1 MTSADC
7 GWEPGDS
14 PCCCPGAR
22 CDGRPE
28 RGAALMAARW
38 AARGSQPE
46 RGVDEFT
53 VPAEK
58 SRLLEG
64 SRGRIES
71 LFEVRLAVLR
81 AQGDWRSAIRPPGQ
95 PLPAA
100 SRIWVQLAGGGKAVR
115 SAKEYIKGL
124 CEPELEEKEY
134 YPKDMH
140 CIFVGAQ
147 SLFLNSLIQDTCA
160 DIMVLEIGLLS
171 IKGVTEAV
179 VMAQSHVQQFVKLF
193 ENNESLLS
201 DNESEI
207 KKQFRQFVESHADK
221 YTMDLLILPSSL
233 KRELLILTQ
242 TECCEVES
250 EIIDLT
256 GSESP
261 TEFLQ
266 NEASKVIAT
275 NGDGRAGSEEARNS
289 AGTPVTE
296 LTKQMD
302 TVFSDAP
309 ETGFSPINVMP
320 LSEAV
325 VPKERQ
331 SCKRRSSHDEERLP
345 KKPFSLENDQEVKP
359 ASHSNPSDSKAI
371 TDLFSDSYSES
382 DDPSYC
388 LKEAGDTSEE
398 MEYTILVNFF
408 RTMGYSQNIVEKVIG
423 ILGQSVEPLT
433 LLEEIEKEN
442 IKFQKEHEQ
451 SSQKPRTINPPLGSN
466 ANNSQKLEDKGI
478 SSNRSPLKSSHTS
491 NETKNEHHKI
501 RDSPSIQVNAEGK
514 THMLVRKPAS
524 PSNKNSTVCYKQRG
538 IYCPDKNRSSRSGDV
553 ETDGVNSGVTQAL
566 KDADFVARGSSDVQH
581 SSTKTKTAVQQ
592 KSAGPSIVQNS
603 HPVFED
609 QFGHCSSSPVRF
621 QNQRLS
627 QTSDSENLTPDHVLS
642 TQIHPSDSDRETVGP
657 RRHHSDPSIT
667 GVQRFLDSLKKPY
680 KLELKNEPG
689 NPYLKHIIID
699 GSNVAISHGL
709 RKFFSCRG
717 IAIAVD
723 YFWKRGHRN
732 ITVFVPQWRTRRDPS
747 TTEQDFLTQLQDVGI
762 LSLTPARMV
771 LGTRIASHDD
781 RFLLHL
787 ADKTGGVIVTNDNF
801 REFVTE
807 SLAWR
812 DIIQKRLLQYTFAGD
827 IFMVPD
833 DPLGRNGP
841 RLDDFL
847 RSEGC
852 SRDFWS
858 AQNALQRSGQHY
870 SETSFSVPVLKPT
883 SSSQQSKNRVH
894 DDHSSTW
901 LPLETNT
908 QACLA
913 GPPQRSA
920 SETVQLRE
928 ALIKIFPDYEQR
940 QKIDKILADHPFMRD
955 LNALSAMVLD

>member
-1 MTSADC
+1 
-7 GWEPGDS
+7 
-14 PCCCPGAR
+14 
-22 CDGRPE
+22 
-28 RGAALMAARW
+28 MAARW
-38 AARGSQPE
+38 VARGSEP
-46 RGVDEFT
+46 GLDEFT

-64 SRGRIES
+64 SLGRIEG
-71 LFEVRLAVLR
+71 LFEVRLAVLG
-81 AQGDWRSAIRPPGQ
+81 AQGDWRPAVPPRGPPSA
-95 PLPAA
+95 AA
-100 SRIWVQLAGGGKAVR
+100 RIWVQLAGGGKAVR

-160 DIMVLEIGLLS
+160 DITVLEIGLLG
-171 IKGVTEAV
+171 IKGGAEAV

-201 DNESEI
+201 DNESGI
-207 KKQFRQFVESHADK
+207 KKQFRRFVEAHADK

-233 KRELLILTQ
+233 KRELLALTQ
-242 TECCEVES
+242 TECCEAES
-250 EIIDLT
+250 DIIDLT
-256 GSESP
+256 GSESL
-261 TEFLQ
+261 TEHLQ
-266 NEASKVIAT
+266 NKAFKVIAT
-275 NGDGRAGSEEARNS
+275 NGDGRADGEEARNN

-309 ETGFSPINVMP
+309 ETSFVPINVVP
-320 LSEAV
+320 LLASV

-331 SCKRRSSHDEERLP
+331 SCKRRSSDDEERLP
-345 KKPFSLENDQEVKP
+345 KKHFSLENDQEVKS
-359 ASHSNPSDSKAI
+359 ASHSNPSDNDAVI
-371 TDLFSDSYSES
+371 DLLSDACSES

-388 LKEAGDTSEE
+388 LKEGDDVSEE
-398 MEYTILVNFF
+398 MEYKILVNFF

-442 IKFQKEHEQ
+442 LRFQKEHEQ
-451 SSQKPRTINPPLGSN
+451 SSQKPRTINPPLGNN
-466 ANNSQKLEDKGI
+466 ADNSQKLEDKGV
-478 SSNRSPLKSSHTS
+478 SSNKSPLKSSRTTK
-491 NETKNEHHKI
+491 ETKNEYHKI
-501 RDSPSIQVNAEGK
+501 QDSPGMQVDEEDK
-514 THMLVRKPAS
+514 MHMLVCKPAS
-524 PSNKNSTVCYKQRG
+524 PSSKNSAIRNKQRD
-538 IYCPDKNRSSRSGDV
+538 IHCP
-553 ETDGVNSGVTQAL
+553 
-566 KDADFVARGSSDVQH
+566 
-581 SSTKTKTAVQQ
+581 
-592 KSAGPSIVQNS
+592 
-603 HPVFED
+603 
-609 QFGHCSSSPVRF
+609 
-621 QNQRLS
+621 
-627 QTSDSENLTPDHVLS
+627 DSENPIPDHLS
-642 TQIHPSDSDRETVGP
+642 SSKIHPSNPDRETVGP
-657 RRHHSDPSIT
+657 RRHHPDPSVT
-667 GVQRFLDSLKKPY
+667 GVQRFLESLKKPY
-680 KLELKNEPG
+680 RLELKNEPG
-689 NPYLKHIIID
+689 KPYLKHIIID

-732 ITVFVPQWRTRRDPS
+732 ITVFVPQWRTRRDPYI
-747 TTEQDFLTQLQDVGI
+747 TEQDFLTQLQDVGI

-771 LGTRIASHDD
+771 LGARIAAHDD

-787 ADKTGGVIVTNDNF
+787 ADKTGGVIVTNDNL

-807 SLAWR
+807 SHAWR
-812 DIIQKRLLQYTFAGD
+812 EIIQKRLLQYTFAGD

-847 RSEGC
+847 RSEGS
-852 SRDFWS
+852 SRNFWS
-858 AQNALQRSGQHY
+858 AQKALQSSGQY
-870 SETSFSVPVLKPT
+870 SSETPFFTPVTKPI
-883 SSSQQSKNRVH
+883 SSSQQPKNRVH
-894 DDHSSTW
+894 GDRSSTQ
-901 LPLETNT
+901 LPLETNI

-913 GPPQRSA
+913 IPPQRSA

-940 QKIDKILADHPFMRD
+940 QKIDQILADHPFMRD

>member
-1 MTSADC
+1 
-7 GWEPGDS
+7 
-14 PCCCPGAR
+14 
-22 CDGRPE
+22 
-28 RGAALMAARW
+28 MAARR
-38 AARGSQPE
+38 AARGSGPAL
-46 RGVDEFT
+46 DEFT

-64 SRGRIES
+64 SRGRIEG
-71 LFEVRLAVLR
+71 LFEVQLAVLG
-81 AQGDWRSAIRPPGQ
+81 AQGDWRPEIPP
-95 PLPAA
+95 PPALA
-100 SRIWVQLAGGGKAVR
+100 RIWVQLAGGGKAVR

-160 DIMVLEIGLLS
+160 DITVLEIGLLS
-171 IKGVTEAV
+171 IKGGAEAV

-207 KKQFRQFVESHADK
+207 KKQFRQFVEAHADK

-233 KRELLILTQ
+233 KRELLALTQ
-242 TECCEVES
+242 TECCEAECN
-250 EIIDLT
+250 IIDLT
-256 GSESP
+256 GPEIP
-261 TEFLQ
+261 TELILGK
-266 NEASKVIAT
+266 ASKVT
-275 NGDGRAGSEEARNS
+275 STSRDGRAGDEEARNN

-302 TVFSDAP
+302 TVLSEAP
-309 ETGFSPINVMP
+309 ETGFVPINVMTP
-320 LSEAV
+320 LEGMM
-325 VPKERQ
+325 PKERQ
-331 SCKRRSSHDEERLP
+331 SCKRRSSDDEERLP
-345 KKPFSLENDQEVKP
+345 KKQFSLENDQKAKS
-359 ASHSNPSDSKAI
+359 ASHSHPSDNDAVI
-371 TDLFSDSYSES
+371 VISDSCSES
-382 DDPSYC
+382 RDPSYC
-388 LKEAGDTSEE
+388 LKEGDDISEE
-398 MEYTILVNFF
+398 MEYKILVNFF

-442 IKFQKEHEQ
+442 LRFQEEREQ
-451 SSQKPRTINPPLGSN
+451 SSQKSRTVNPPLGSN
-466 ANNSQKLEDKGI
+466 ASNSQKVEDKGI
-478 SSNRSPLKSSHTS
+478 FSNESALKSSHTS
-491 NETKNEHHKI
+491 KETKNEYHR
-501 RDSPSIQVNAEGK
+501 RDSQSKQVDAEDK
-514 THMLVRKPAS
+514 MHMLVCRPAS
-524 PSNKNSTVCYKQRG
+524 PSRKNSAICCKQRDVFCLG
-538 IYCPDKNRSSRSGDV
+538 ENHSSKSSDI
-553 ETDGVNSGVTQAL
+553 ETDGGVTFSNVQDRAL
-566 KDADFVARGSSDVQH
+566 KDVDFVARGSSDVQYI
-581 SSTKTKTAVQQ
+581 STKSAALQKSGESSAVQ
-592 KSAGPSIVQNS
+592 NR
-603 HPVFED
+603 HPVCED
-609 QFGHCSSSPVRF
+609 QLGHCSSSSPVKSLNKCF
-621 QNQRLS
+621 S
-627 QTSDSENLTPDHVLS
+627 QTSSSENPVTDQVLS
-642 TQIHPSDSDRETVGP
+642 SQVYPSNSDRETVGP
-657 RRHHSDPSIT
+657 HRRHHDPSVT
-667 GVQRFLDSLKKPY
+667 GVQRFLESLKKPY
-680 KLELKNEPG
+680 RLELRNEPG
-689 NPYLKHIIID
+689 KPYLKHIIID

-747 TTEQDFLTQLQDVGI
+747 ITEQDFLTQLQDVGI
-762 LSLTPARMV
+762 LSLTPARVV
-771 LGTRIASHDD
+771 LGARIAAHDD

-807 SLAWR
+807 SPAWR
-812 DIIQKRLLQYTFAGD
+812 EIIQKRLLQYTFAGD

-847 RSEGC
+847 RNGGY
-852 SRDFWS
+852 SRPLRPTEK
-858 AQNALQRSGQHY
+858 ALQSGGQY
-870 SETSFSVPVLKPT
+870 SSETPLFMQVSKPT
-883 SSSQQSKNRVH
+883 SSSRQPKNKVH
-894 DDHSSTW
+894 ADRSSAW
-901 LPLETNT
+901 LPLEKNM
-908 QACLA
+908 QQIDNACPA
-913 GPPQRSA
+913 IPPQRSA

-940 QKIDKILADHPFMRD
+940 QKINQILADHPFMRD

>member
-1 MTSADC
+1 
-7 GWEPGDS
+7 
-14 PCCCPGAR
+14 
-22 CDGRPE
+22 
-28 RGAALMAARW
+28 MAARW
-38 AARGSQPE
+38 AARGSE

-64 SRGRIES
+64 SRGRIEG
-71 LFEVRLAVLR
+71 LFEVRLAVLE
-81 AQGDWRSAIRPPGQ
+81 AQGDWRPAIPP
-95 PLPAA
+95 PAA
-100 SRIWVQLAGGGKAVR
+100 ARIWVQLAGGGKAVR

-124 CEPELEEKEY
+124 CEPELEEKEC

-160 DIMVLEIGLLS
+160 DITVLEIGLLS
-171 IKGVTEAV
+171 IKGGAEAV
-179 VMAQSHVQQFVKLF
+179 VMAQSHVQQFVNLF
-193 ENNESLLS
+193 QNNESLLS

-207 KKQFRQFVESHADK
+207 KKQFRQFVEAHADK

-233 KRELLILTQ
+233 KRELLALTQ
-242 TECCEVES
+242 TECCEEES
-250 EIIDLT
+250 DIIDLT

-261 TEFLQ
+261 TELLQ
-266 NEASKVIAT
+266 NKASKVIAT
-275 NGDGRAGSEEARNS
+275 NRDGRAGGEEARNN

-309 ETGFSPINVMP
+309 ETSFVPINVVP
-320 LSEAV
+320 LLEAV
-325 VPKERQ
+325 VAKERQ
-331 SCKRRSSHDEERLP
+331 SCKRRSSDGEERLP
-345 KKPFSLENDQEVKP
+345 KKQFSLENYQEVKST
-359 ASHSNPSDSKAI
+359 SHSNPSDRDAVI
-371 TDLFSDSYSES
+371 DLLSNSCSES

-388 LKEAGDTSEE
+388 LKEGDDISEE
-398 MEYTILVNFF
+398 MEYKILVNFF

-423 ILGQSVEPLT
+423 ILGQSVEPLI

-442 IKFQKEHEQ
+442 LKFQKEHDQ

-466 ANNSQKLEDKGI
+466 ANNSQKVEDKGI
-478 SSNRSPLKSSHTS
+478 SSNKSPLKSSHTS
-491 NETKNEHHKI
+491 KERKIEYHKI
-501 RDSPSIQVNAEGK
+501 RDSPSMQADAEDK
-514 THMLVRKPAS
+514 MHMLVCRPAS
-524 PSNKNSTVCYKQRG
+524 PSSKNSAIWYKQRD
-538 IYCPDKNRSSRSGDV
+538 IYCPGKKQSSRSNDI
-553 ETDGVNSGVTQAL
+553 ETDGGVTVGTTQAGAL
-566 KDADFVARGSSDVQH
+566 KDVEFVARGSSDVQH
-581 SSTKTKTAVQQ
+581 KTKTVVQQ
-592 KSAGPSIVQNS
+592 KCAGPSTVPNS
-603 HPVFED
+603 RPVFED
-609 QFGHCSSSPVRF
+609 QLGHCSSSQMRSL
-621 QNQRLS
+621 NQCLC
-627 QTSDSENLTPDHVLS
+627 QTSNSENPIPDQVLS
-642 TQIHPSDSDRETVGP
+642 SQIHPSSPDRETVGQHRCHP
-657 RRHHSDPSIT
+657 DPSVT
-667 GVQRFLDSLKKPY
+667 GVQRFLESLKKPY
-680 KLELKNEPG
+680 RLELKNEPG
-689 NPYLKHIIID
+689 KPCLKHIIID
-699 GSNVAISHGL
+699 GSNVAMSHGL

-732 ITVFVPQWRTRRDPS
+732 ITVFVPQWRTRRDPYI
-747 TTEQDFLTQLQDVGI
+747 TEQDFLTQLQDVGI

-771 LGTRIASHDD
+771 LGARIAAHDD

-812 DIIQKRLLQYTFAGD
+812 EIIQKRLLQYTFAGD

-847 RSEGC
+847 RSEGY
-852 SRDFWS
+852 SRDFRS
-858 AQNALQRSGQHY
+858 AQKALQSSGQY
-870 SETSFSVPVLKPT
+870 SSETPFFMPVSKPT
-883 SSSQQSKNRVH
+883 SSSQQPKNRIH
-894 DDHSSTW
+894 SDRSSTW
-901 LPLETNT
+901 LPLETDLE
-908 QACLA
+908 ACLA
-913 GPPQRSA
+913 IPPQRSD

-940 QKIDKILADHPFMRD
+940 QKIDQILADHPFMRD

>member
-1 MTSADC
+1 
-7 GWEPGDS
+7 
-14 PCCCPGAR
+14 
-22 CDGRPE
+22 
-28 RGAALMAARW
+28 MAARR
-38 AARGSQPE
+38 AARGSEP
-46 RGVDEFT
+46 GVDEFT

-64 SRGRIES
+64 SRGRIEG
-71 LFEVRLAVLR
+71 LFEVQLAVLGG
-81 AQGDWRSAIRPPGQ
+81 QGDWRPAIPPPG
-95 PLPAA
+95 PPSAA
-100 SRIWVQLAGGGKAVR
+100 ARIWVQLVGGGKAVR
-115 SAKEYIKGL
+115 SAKEYVKGL
-124 CEPELEEKEY
+124 CEPELEEKES

-160 DIMVLEIGLLS
+160 DITVLEIGLLS
-171 IKGVTEAV
+171 IKGGAEAV

-193 ENNESLLS
+193 ETNESLFS

-207 KKQFRQFVESHADK
+207 KKQFRQFVEAHADK

-233 KRELLILTQ
+233 KRELLALTQ

-250 EIIDLT
+250 NIIDLT
-256 GSESP
+256 GPERP
-261 TEFLQ
+261 TELLQ
-266 NEASKVIAT
+266 NKAFKVIAT
-275 NGDGRAGSEEARNS
+275 NRDRRTGGEEARNN

-309 ETGFSPINVMP
+309 ETSFVPINVP
-320 LSEAV
+320 LLESV

-331 SCKRRSSHDEERLP
+331 SCKRRSSDDEERFP
-345 KKPFSLENDQEVKP
+345 KKQFSLENDQEVK
-359 ASHSNPSDSKAI
+359 SVLHSNPSDSSEVI
-371 TDLFSDSYSES
+371 DLLSDSCSELEDPSCCLKES
-382 DDPSYC
+382 DDI
-388 LKEAGDTSEE
+388 SEE
-398 MEYTILVNFF
+398 MEYKILVNFF
-408 RTMGYSQNIVEKVIG
+408 RTMGYSQSIVEKVIG

-442 IKFQKEHEQ
+442 LKFQKENKQ
-451 SSQKPRTINPPLGSN
+451 SPLKPRTINLPAGSN
-466 ANNSQKLEDKGI
+466 ANDSQRLEHKGI
-478 SSNRSPLKSSHTS
+478 SSSKGPLKLSHTS
-491 NETKNEHHKI
+491 KETKNDYHNI
-501 RDSPSIQVNAEGK
+501 RNSPSMQADGEDK
-514 THMLVRKPAS
+514 MHMLVCKPGS
-524 PSNKNSTVCYKQRG
+524 PSSKNSPSCYKQRD
-538 IYCPDKNRSSRSGDV
+538 IYCPGKNHSSRPSDT
-553 ETDGVNSGVTQAL
+553 ETDGITFGATQAGAL
-566 KDADFVARGSSDVQH
+566 KDVDFVARGSSDVQH
-581 SSTKTKTAVQQ
+581 ISTRTKTAVQQ
-592 KSAGPSIVQNS
+592 KSAGPSAVQNS
-603 HPVFED
+603 HPGFED
-609 QFGHCSSSPVRF
+609 QLGHCSSSQVRSV
-621 QNQRLS
+621 NQRLS
-627 QTSDSENLTPDHVLS
+627 HTSNSENPVSDQVVFSQT
-642 TQIHPSDSDRETVGP
+642 HPSYSDRERAGP
-657 RRHHSDPSIT
+657 HKRHPDPSVT
-667 GVQRFLDSLKKPY
+667 GVQRFQESLKKPY
-680 KLELKNEPG
+680 RLELKNEPG
-689 NPYLKHIIID
+689 KPYLKHIIID

-732 ITVFVPQWRTRRDPS
+732 ITVFVPQWRTRRDPFI
-747 TTEQDFLTQLQDVGI
+747 TEQDFLTQLQDVGI

-771 LGTRIASHDD
+771 LGARIAAHDD

-812 DIIQKRLLQYTFAGD
+812 EIIQKRLLQYTFAGD

-847 RSEGC
+847 RSESC
-852 SRDFWS
+852 SRDFQS
-858 AQNALQRSGQHY
+858 TQKALQSSGQY
-870 SETSFSVPVLKPT
+870 SSETPFFVPGPKPT
-883 SSSQQSKNRVH
+883 SSSRQPKNRVH
-894 DDHSSTW
+894 GDHASTW
-901 LPLETNT
+901 LPLETNI

-913 GPPQRSA
+913 VPPQRSA

-928 ALIKIFPDYEQR
+928 ALTKIFPDHEQR
-940 QKIDKILADHPFMRD
+940 QKIDQILADHPFMRD

>member
-1 MTSADC
+1 
-7 GWEPGDS
+7 
-14 PCCCPGAR
+14 
-22 CDGRPE
+22 
-28 RGAALMAARW
+28 MAARR
-38 AARGSQPE
+38 APRGPAPAP
-46 RGVDEFT
+46 RLDEFT

-58 SRLLEG
+58 SRLLER
-64 SRGRIES
+64 SRGRIEG
-71 LFEVRLAVLR
+71 LFEVRLAVLG
-81 AQGDWRSAIRPPGQ
+81 AQGDWRPALSP
-95 PLPAA
+95 PAA
-100 SRIWVQLAGGGKAVR
+100 ARIWVQLSGGGKAVS

-160 DIMVLEIGLLS
+160 DVTVLEMGLLV
-171 IKGVTEAV
+171 IKGGAEAV

-193 ENNESLLS
+193 ENNESLLN

-207 KKQFRQFVESHADK
+207 KRQFRQFVEAHADK
-221 YTMDLLILPSSL
+221 YTMDLLILPSAL
-233 KRELLILTQ
+233 KRELLALTQ
-242 TECCEVES
+242 TDFLEVES
-250 EIIDLT
+250 NIIDLT

-261 TEFLQ
+261 EGLAQ
-266 NEASKVIAT
+266 NSASEVVAT
-275 NGDGRAGSEEARNS
+275 NRDGRTGGEEARNN

-309 ETGFSPINVMP
+309 ETSFVPINDS

-325 VPKERQ
+325 AFKERQ
-331 SCKRRSSHDEERLP
+331 SCKRRSSDEEERLS
-345 KKPFSLENDQEVKP
+345 KKQFSLENDQQVKVY
-359 ASHSNPSDSKAI
+359 SHHNRSDSEAVI
-371 TDLFSDSYSES
+371 DLLSDRCDES
-382 DDPSYC
+382 DDSPYC
-388 LKEAGDTSEE
+388 LKEGDDISEE
-398 MEYTILVNFF
+398 MEYKILVNFF

-423 ILGQSVEPLT
+423 ILGQSVEPLI

-442 IKFQKEHEQ
+442 LKFQKECEQ
-451 SSQKPRTINPPLGSN
+451 LSQKPRTVNPALENN
-466 ANNSQKLEDKGI
+466 ANKSQKLENKCI
-478 SSNRSPLKSSHTS
+478 SRKSPLKSSRIS
-491 NETKNEHHKI
+491 KETKNEYHKL
-501 RDSPSIQVNAEGK
+501 RDVPDMQVDADDK
-514 THMLVRKPAS
+514 RHTVVCKPAS
-524 PSNKNSTVCYKQRG
+524 PSSKNSANVCYKERD
-538 IYCPDKNRSSRSGDV
+538 IYCPGKSHSSRSKHI
-553 ETDGVNSGVTQAL
+553 ETDGSGTFSALQAGAP
-566 KDADFVARGSSDVQH
+566 KDIDFVARGSSDVQRV
-581 SSTKTKTAVQQ
+581 STKSKTAVQQ
-592 KSAGPSIVQNS
+592 KSAGPSTVQNS
-603 HPVFED
+603 HPVSEERL
-609 QFGHCSSSPVRF
+609 GHCSSAQARSGY
-621 QNQRLS
+621 QHLS
-627 QTSDSENLTPDHVLS
+627 QTSNCENSVPDHFLS
-642 TQIHPSDSDRETVGP
+642 SQTHPSNPDREAVG
-657 RRHHSDPSIT
+657 RHRSHPDPSVT

-680 KLELKNEPG
+680 RLELKNEPG
-689 NPYLKHIIID
+689 KPYLKHIIID

-732 ITVFVPQWRTRRDPS
+732 ITVFVPQWRTRRDPFI
-747 TTEQDFLTQLQDVGI
+747 TEQDFLTQLQDVGI

-771 LGTRIASHDD
+771 LGARIAAHDD

-807 SLAWR
+807 SFAWR
-812 DIIQKRLLQYTFAGD
+812 EIIQKRLLQYTFAGD

-852 SRDFWS
+852 SRDFRS
-858 AQNALQRSGQHY
+858 AQKTFQSSGQHS
-870 SETSFSVPVLKPT
+870 SETPFFVPKAP
-883 SSSQQSKNRVH
+883 SSSRQPEGRAH
-894 DDHSSTW
+894 DECSSPW
-901 LPLETNT
+901 LPLEENIE
-908 QACLA
+908 AH
-913 GPPQRSA
+913 PPQRSA

-928 ALIKIFPDYEQR
+928 ALIKIFPDYDQR
-940 QKIDKILADHPFMRD
+940 QKIDQILSAHPFMRD

>member
-1 MTSADC
+1 
-7 GWEPGDS
+7 
-14 PCCCPGAR
+14 
-22 CDGRPE
+22 
-28 RGAALMAARW
+28 
-38 AARGSQPE
+38 
-46 RGVDEFT
+46 
-53 VPAEK
+53 
-58 SRLLEG
+58 
-64 SRGRIES
+64 
-71 LFEVRLAVLR
+71 
-81 AQGDWRSAIRPPGQ
+81 
-95 PLPAA
+95 
-100 SRIWVQLAGGGKAVR
+100 
-115 SAKEYIKGL
+115 EYIKGL

-160 DIMVLEIGLLS
+160 DITVLEIGLLS
-171 IKGVTEAV
+171 IKGGAEAV
-179 VMAQSHVQQFVKLF
+179 VMAQSHIQQFVKLF

-207 KKQFRQFVESHADK
+207 KKQFRQFVEAHADK

-233 KRELLILTQ
+233 KRELLALTQ
-242 TECCEVES
+242 TVCCEVES
-250 EIIDLT
+250 DIIDLT

-261 TEFLQ
+261 TELLQ
-266 NEASKVIAT
+266 NKASKAITT
-275 NGDGRAGSEEARNS
+275 NRDGRAGGEEARNN

-309 ETGFSPINVMP
+309 ETSFVPINVVP
-320 LSEAV
+320 LLEAV
-325 VPKERQ
+325 VSKERQ
-331 SCKRRSSHDEERLP
+331 SCKRRSSDDEERLP
-345 KKPFSLENDQEVKP
+345 KKQFSLENDQEVKS
-359 ASHSNPSDSKAI
+359 ASHSNPSDKDAVI
-371 TDLFSDSYSES
+371 DLLSDSCSES

-388 LKEAGDTSEE
+388 LKEGDDISEE
-398 MEYTILVNFF
+398 MEYKILVNFF

-442 IKFQKEHEQ
+442 LKFQKEHEQ

-478 SSNRSPLKSSHTS
+478 SSNKSPLKSSHTS
-491 NETKNEHHKI
+491 KETKNEYHKI
-501 RDSPSIQVNAEGK
+501 RDSPSKQVDAEGK
-514 THMLVRKPAS
+514 MHMLVCKATS
-524 PSNKNSTVCYKQRG
+524 PSSKNSAICCKQRD
-538 IYCPDKNRSSRSGDV
+538 IYCPGKNHSSRSSDI
-553 ETDGVNSGVTQAL
+553 ETDGDVTFGTVQAGAL
-566 KDADFVARGSSDVQH
+566 KDVDFVARGSSDVQRI
-581 SSTKTKTAVQQ
+581 STKTKTAVKQ
-592 KSAGPSIVQNS
+592 KSAGPSTVQNS

-609 QFGHCSSSPVRF
+609 QLGHCSSSSQVRCL
-621 QNQRLS
+621 NQCLS
-627 QTSDSENLTPDHVLS
+627 QTSNSENPIPDQVLS
-642 TQIHPSDSDRETVGP
+642 SQIHPSNPDRETAGP
-657 RRHHSDPSIT
+657 HRRHPDPSVT
-667 GVQRFLDSLKKPY
+667 GVQRFLESLKKPY
-680 KLELKNEPG
+680 RLELKNEPG
-689 NPYLKHIIID
+689 KPYLKHIIID

-732 ITVFVPQWRTRRDPS
+732 ITVFVPQWRTRRDPYI
-747 TTEQDFLTQLQDVGI
+747 TEQDFLTQLQDVGI

-771 LGTRIASHDD
+771 LGARIAAHDD

-812 DIIQKRLLQYTFAGD
+812 EIIQKRLLQYTFAGD

-852 SRDFWS
+852 SRDFRS
-858 AQNALQRSGQHY
+858 AQKALQSSGQY
-870 SETSFSVPVLKPT
+870 SSETPVFVPVPKPT
-883 SSSQQSKNRVH
+883 SSSRQPKNRVH
-894 DDHSSTW
+894 GDRSSTW
-901 LPLETNT
+901 LPLETNI

-913 GPPQRSA
+913 IPPQRSA

-940 QKIDKILADHPFMRD
+940 QKIDQILSDHPFMRD

>member
-1 MTSADC
+1 
-7 GWEPGDS
+7 
-14 PCCCPGAR
+14 
-22 CDGRPE
+22 
-28 RGAALMAARW
+28 MAARC
-38 AARGSQPE
+38 ALRGSAP
-46 RGVDEFT
+46 GLDEFT

-64 SRGRIES
+64 SRGRIEG
-71 LFEVRLAVLR
+71 LFEVRLSVLDS
-81 AQGDWRSAIRPPGQ
+81 QWDWRGV
-95 PLPAA
+95 LPASEPQPTA
-100 SRIWVQLAGGGKAVR
+100 PRIWVQLAGGGKAVR

-124 CEPELEEKEY
+124 CEPELEKKEY

-160 DIMVLEIGLLS
+160 DITVLEMGSLS
-171 IKGVTEAV
+171 IKGGAEAV

-193 ENNESLLS
+193 ENNESLVS

-207 KKQFRQFVESHADK
+207 KKQFRQFVEAHADK

-233 KRELLILTQ
+233 KRELLALTQ
-242 TECCEVES
+242 IECCEAEHS
-250 EIIDLT
+250 IIDLT

-261 TEFLQ
+261 TELLQ
-266 NEASKVIAT
+266 DKASQVIAT
-275 NGDGRAGSEEARNS
+275 NRDGRAGGEEARDN
-289 AGTPVTE
+289 AGTPVSE

-309 ETGFSPINVMP
+309 EKSFVPINVP
-320 LSEAV
+320 LLDAAV
-325 VPKERQ
+325 SKERQ
-331 SCKRRSSHDEERLP
+331 SCKRRSSDDDERLP
-345 KKPFSLENDQEVKP
+345 KKPFSLETDQKVKP
-359 ASHSNPSDSKAI
+359 ASYNNPSDSNAVI
-371 TDLFSDSYSES
+371 DLLSDSHSGS
-382 DDPSYC
+382 DDPSYY
-388 LKEAGDTSEE
+388 LKEGDDLKEE
-398 MEYTILVNFF
+398 MEYKILVNFF

-423 ILGQSVEPLT
+423 NLGKSVEPLT

-442 IKFQKEHEQ
+442 LKFKKEHEQ
-451 SSQKPRTINPPLGSN
+451 SSQNPRTINPSLGSN
-466 ANNSQKLEDKGI
+466 AINSQNQEDKGI
-478 SSNRSPLKSSHTS
+478 SSNKSLLKSSHS
-491 NETKNEHHKI
+491 SKETKNEYHKL
-501 RDSPSIQVNAEGK
+501 RDLQNTQVDAEDTMHKPPPGKNSAMCYKERDIYLSGK
-514 THMLVRKPAS
+514 TH
-524 PSNKNSTVCYKQRG
+524 
-538 IYCPDKNRSSRSGDV
+538 SSRLSEA
-553 ETDGVNSGVTQAL
+553 ETDGDGSSSTVQAGAL
-566 KDADFVARGSSDVQH
+566 KDVEFVARGSSDVQH
-581 SSTKTKTAVQQ
+581 IAKTKTAVQQ
-592 KSAGPSIVQNS
+592 KSAGPSIVLNT
-603 HPVFED
+603 HPGHED
-609 QFGHCSSSPVRF
+609 KLGHCSSSEVRSP
-621 QNQRLS
+621 NHCLS
-627 QTSDSENLTPDHVLS
+627 WTSDSENPVSDQVFLS
-642 TQIHPSDSDRETVGP
+642 QTHPSGSDRETVE
-657 RRHHSDPSIT
+657 RCRHQPDPSVT
-667 GVQRFLDSLKKPY
+667 GVQRFLESLKKPY

-689 NPYLKHIIID
+689 KPFLKHIIID

-747 TTEQDFLTQLQDVGI
+747 HTEQEFLTQLEDVGI

-771 LGTRIASHDD
+771 LGARIAAHDD

-787 ADKTGGVIVTNDNF
+787 ADKTGGIIVTNDNF

-812 DIIQKRLLQYTFAGD
+812 QIIQKRLLQYTFVGD

-852 SRDFWS
+852 SRNFQS
-858 AQNALQRSGQHY
+858 AQKALQYSGQDY
-870 SETSFSVPVLKPT
+870 SETPFFVPGTKPA
-883 SSSQQSKNRVH
+883 SSNRQLRDRVH
-894 DDHSSTW
+894 DDHASMW
-901 LPLETNT
+901 LPLETNVET
-908 QACLA
+908 CLA
-913 GPPQRSA
+913 IPPQRSA

-940 QKIDKILADHPFMRD
+940 QKIDQILADHPFMRD